1 MNKWTLGLA
10 ALGVVS
16 LASAVNAEEK
26 MNVVQTT
33 LSATTIN
40 GYVNASAWWNPNTA
54 GSGSVAPVYPAI
66 PLSSGKQDGFNLDCV
81 KIGLEK
87 PLDATQ
93 NWGSGYKVDLVYGAD
108 AATLNTLGNDGDFAI
123 QNAFLAMRAPVGN
136 GLDFKFGVFDA
147 LLGYETFAAGNNP
160 NYTHSYGWGLEPTT
174 MTGALMT
181 YKFTDWLSAA
191 GGIANTYG
199 PTINEKA
206 HFASGYN
213 KAESY
218 KTYTGQI
225 ALTATE
231 DMGFLAGSAV
241 YFGIINGFNS
251 SMQGAG
257 NNVADPLWP
266 TSAGNMMN
274 LYVGG
279 TFNTPVKAIKVGAS
293 YDYAGTS
300 TAGLWANAAAGYIS
314 WQAMEKLTL
323 FGRGEYTWRS
333 EGFTYSGMPAKV
345 VAGTVTVQYDLWENV
360 LSRLELR
367 WDRDA
372 TGGNSYSSANHG
384 EMSNAFMVA
393 LNMIYKF

>member
-1 MNKWTLGLA
+1 MNMNKWTMGLA

-40 GYVNASAWWNPNTA
+40 GYVNTSAWWNPNSGAAA
-54 GSGSVAPVYPAI
+54 GGVPIYPAI
-66 PLSSGKQDGFNLDCV
+66 PLSSGKQDGFNLDSV

-93 NWGSGYKVDLVYGAD
+93 QWGSGYKVDLVYGAD
-108 AATLNTLGNDGDFAI
+108 AVALNTFGTGDETAL
-123 QNAFLAMRAPVGN
+123 QNAFLALRAPVGN

-147 LLGYETFAAGNNP
+147 LLGYETFACGNNP
-160 NYTHSYGWGLEPTT
+160 NYTRSYGWGLEPTT
-174 MTGALMT
+174 MTGALMM
-181 YKFTDWLSAA
+181 YKFTDWLSVA

-199 PTINEKA
+199 PTINQKA
-206 HFASGYN
+206 QFASGYA

-231 DMGFLAGSAV
+231 DMGFLAGSSLYMGV
-241 YFGIINGFNS
+241 INGFNS
-251 SMQGAG
+251 AMNGTS
-257 NNVADPLWP
+257 NNGVDF
-266 TSAGNMMN
+266 SGGNMCN
-274 LYVGG
+274 LYVG
-279 TFNTPVKAIKVGAS
+279 TTVNTPVKSLKVGAA

-300 TAGLWANAAAGYIS
+300 TGGLWANAAAGYVS
-314 WQAMEKLTL
+314 WEAMEKLTL

-333 EGFTYSGMPAKV
+333 AGFTSPGLPAKV

-360 LSRLELR
+360 LSRLEFR
-367 WDRDA
+367 WDHDA
-372 TGGNSYSSANHG
+372 TGGTSYTSANNG
-384 EMSNAFMVA
+384 MMQNAFMVA